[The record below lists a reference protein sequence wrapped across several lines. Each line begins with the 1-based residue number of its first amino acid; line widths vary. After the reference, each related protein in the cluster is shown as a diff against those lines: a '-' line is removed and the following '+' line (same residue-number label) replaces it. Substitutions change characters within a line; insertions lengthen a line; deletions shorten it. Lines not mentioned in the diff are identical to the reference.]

1 MVAPRFV
8 KLFAVAVSAAFACS
22 MAGMPAYALTDTNLD
37 EGMTGTSTGV
47 SATPASADESPSLQS
62 QPSADQ
68 AESMPDN
75 PTKDLPQ
82 TVSKEI
88 PDDATVV
95 SEELAVTD
103 AGEVMDLETGDTV
116 TDPQI
121 VGTVDKPA
129 DPLAKTDGES
139 FIPVEV
145 AEVKET
151 MGDAATVPESDDAA
165 DTAETEGDDDVAESQ
180 QNAADEGATG
190 VVVRPASLQNNSY
203 GAYWGT
209 YNGTQ
214 AFFEADGTLF
224 AQQAKGVIDVSQ
236 WQGQID
242 WQKVKNAGVG
252 GAIIRISYGWGNG
265 VDVQARR
272 NISECKRLGI
282 PFGVYSYSYAENAA
296 GGTAE
301 GADIVNLLRQA
312 GVNPG
317 DLSYPVFYDL
327 EQWTWTGHTPPTSS
341 SVYDGIVNSW
351 YAQLQA
357 AGYTNLSVYSYTN
370 YLNTALNSS
379 NIRSKT
385 RWVASYGAR
394 TNFPYSTNDR
404 GWQYTSGGSI
414 DGIEGRVDLNAFGNK
429 EFRASFNVTR
439 QARMTVPDGVYYI
452 NSYLKDSSSL
462 GIAGGATE
470 NGAATRLNS
479 YNKSDDQQFR
489 FERQDD
495 GSYVITNVASGKVL
509 DVSGGATGN
518 GVTVQQYE
526 ANGTA
531 AQRWYLRDADTGGYY
546 LQSALGNWVLDIAN
560 ASTADGTSIRLYEPN
575 ASDAQKFM
583 LASVVTVTTDKTV
596 QICSKLGHDLMLDVR
611 GESTDNGAKIQT
623 WTWNKADS
631 QIYILHAVG
640 NGVYTIQNVHSQKM
654 LEAASG
660 NTGNGTAVQQWASNS
675 TQSQHWLALDAGS
688 GYLRFYGSKSGKY
701 MDVTNASTSTGTGIQ
716 IWEDTGSPAQ
726 EWQIVESQDAR
737 GRLDALASENRSVL
751 ADGWYRVSSHG
762 SSAVLDV
769 SNGSSADGANVQLW
783 RWDGVDQQVWRV
795 SHDEKGYVTLTNA
808 RSGKALDVDGGLAVA
823 GRNVQQWRS
832 DGVWAQKWVAVPGS
846 DGRVRLISGLGDR
859 FALDADCA
867 RTKNGTNVHLWTDN
881 GGESQQWKF
890 IETLPMRGRLDALA
904 SENRSVLADGWYR
917 VSSHGSS
924 AVLDVSNGSS
934 ADGANVQLW
943 RWDGVDQQVW
953 RVSHDEK
960 GYVTLTNARS
970 GKALD
975 VDGGLAV
982 AGRNVQQWRSDGVWA
997 QKWVAVPGSD
1007 GRVRLISG
1015 LGDRFALDADCA
1027 RTADGTNV
1035 HLWTDNGGE
1044 SQQWEFTEARD

>member
-1 MVAPRFV
+1 MCGTFQVRNCQRFAQTPAVAGAYGGYGIESIPDKLFDGSRCCCEGDRMVAPRFA
-8 KLFAVAVSAAFACS
+8 KMFAVAASAAFVCS
-22 MAGMPAYALTDTNLD
+22 MAGVPAYALTDTNLD
-37 EGMTGTSTGV
+37 ETTGASTGTSAIT
-47 SATPASADESPSLQS
+47 STSTDESSSLQS
-62 QPSADQ
+62 QPSADD

-82 TVSKEI
+82 TVSEAV

-95 SEELAVTD
+95 SEELAVTG

-116 TDPQI
+116 TDPQL

-139 FIPVEV
+139 FIPVGV
-145 AEVKET
+145 AEVKDA
-151 MGDAATVPESDDAA
+151 MGDTATAPEPDDATDVA
-165 DTAETEGDDDVAESQ
+165 DTEDAEDDGDVAESQ

-203 GAYWGT
+203 GAYWGM
-209 YNGTQ
+209 YNGTP

-224 AQQAKGVIDVSQ
+224 VQQAKGVIDVSE

-242 WQKVKNAGVG
+242 WQKAKNDGVE

-265 VDVQARR
+265 FDKQAVR

-282 PFGVYSYSYAENAA
+282 PFGIYSYSYAYDSTTAA
-296 GGTAE
+296 YE
-301 GADIVNLLRQA
+301 GSDLVSLLRQA
-312 GVNPG
+312 GVQPS

-327 EQWTWTGHTPPTSS
+327 ERWTWTGHTPPTSP
-341 SVYDGIVNSW
+341 SVYDGIVNAW
-351 YAQLQA
+351 YAKLQA
-357 AGYTNLSVYSYTN
+357 AGYNNLSVYSYTN
-370 YLNTALNSS
+370 YLDTALNSA
-379 NIRSKT
+379 NIRNKT

-394 TNFPYSTNDR
+394 TNFPYATNDR
-404 GWQYTSGGSI
+404 GWQYTSQGSVA
-414 DGIEGRVDLNAFGNK
+414 GIQGSVDLNAFGNK
-429 EFRASFNVTR
+429 DFQASFNVTR
-439 QARMTVPDGVYYI
+439 QDRMMVPDGDYYI

-479 YNKSDDQQFR
+479 YSKSDDQQFR
-489 FERQDD
+489 FERQDND
-495 GSYVITNVASGKVL
+495 SYVITNIASGKVL
-509 DVSGGATGN
+509 DVSGGTTGN
-518 GVTVQQYE
+518 GAKVQQYD

-531 AQRWYLRDADTGGYY
+531 AQQWYLRDAGTGGYY

-575 ASDAQKFM
+575 ASDAQKFV
-583 LASVVTVTTDKTV
+583 LASVMDIATDKTV
-596 QICSKLGHDLMLDVR
+596 QICSKLGHGLILDVR
-611 GESTDNGAKIQT
+611 GESTEDGARLQT
-623 WTWNKADS
+623 WTWSKSDS
-631 QIYILHAVG
+631 QIFTLNRVG

-654 LEAASG
+654 LEAVSG
-660 NTGNGTAVQQWASNS
+660 NTGNGTFVQQWASNS
-675 TQSQHWLALDAGS
+675 TQSQHWMALDAGN

-701 MDVTNASTSTGTGIQ
+701 MDVTNANASAGTGIQ
-716 IWEDTGSPAQ
+716 IWEATGFPAQ

-769 SNGSSADGANVQLW
+769 SNGSSADGAN
-783 RWDGVDQQVWRV
+783 
-795 SHDEKGYVTLTNA
+795 A
-808 RSGKALDVDGGLAVA
+808 
-823 GRNVQQWRS
+823 
-832 DGVWAQKWVAVPGS
+832 
-846 DGRVRLISGLGDR
+846 
-859 FALDADCA
+859 
-867 RTKNGTNVHLWTDN
+867 
-881 GGESQQWKF
+881 
-890 IETLPMRGRLDALA
+890 
-904 SENRSVLADGWYR
+904 
-917 VSSHGSS
+917 
-924 AVLDVSNGSS
+924 
-934 ADGANVQLW
+934 QLW